1 MLPVFYAPVDQ
12 GPPAQVT
19 QAPAPNYE
27 QQFEQ
32 ARNAANHGQP
42 AMAVELYTN
51 LLAASP
57 ANVDVLYGRGLAYSR
72 MQQWDEAEK
81 DFIAATDAAP
91 GYADVWLSLA
101 GMYERTGCP
110 AKAVAAYDR
119 VIALRSND
127 PAPYVARA
135 KAYRD
140 AGQPGLARADL
151 DQAAELNG
159 DRQAIAAARA
169 SLQPEAAVPALA
181 ALAAPGAVAPAGFDW
196 QASLSGAST
205 RVDPL
210 GQRWADQAFAVRRY
224 WERGSLAF
232 ETLRTH
238 RFSNHD
244 TAWALDGYAN
254 LWRGAYANV
263 RYQQAPQQ
271 RLFPHRAWRAELYQ
285 DVGGGWE
292 LSASGDTMLFASRA
306 DIYGVG
312 IGKYIGNYYLL
323 LRHTNVLTAASH
335 GTGDR
340 LLGRYYY
347 RGDGDS
353 YVELAH
359 SRGRSDDTLSL
370 VGGRTHSGGTTI
382 NWVHYVTPHWG
393 AKLGASY
400 ARESGGGREKG
411 ISVALYRRW

>member
-12 GPPAQVT
+12 APPAQR
-19 QAPAPNYE
+19 APAPATSYE

-32 ARNAANHGQP
+32 ARNYANHGQP
-42 AMAVELYTN
+42 AMAVEMYSK
-51 LLAASP
+51 LLAAAP
-57 ANVDVLYGRGLAYSR
+57 GNADLLYGRGLAYSR
-72 MQQWDEAEK
+72 LHQWDAAER
-81 DFIAATDAAP
+81 DYVAAANAAP
-91 GYADVWLSLA
+91 AYADVWASLA
-101 GMYERTGCP
+101 DVYVWTGRP
-110 AKAVAAYDR
+110 AQAVAAYGKL
-119 VIALRSND
+119 IALKPQD

-159 DRQAIAAARA
+159 DRQAIAEARA
-169 SLQPEAAVPALA
+169 SLQPQAPVP

-196 QASLSGAST
+196 QASLSGTST
-205 RVDPL
+205 RVDPR

-224 WERGSLAF
+224 WAQGSLAF

-238 RFSNHD
+238 RFGNHD

-292 LSASGDTMLFASRA
+292 LSASGDTMLFGSRA

-353 YVELAH
+353 YVELAR

-370 VGGRTHSGGTTI
+370 VGGRTHSGGTTV
-382 NWVHYVTPHWG
+382 NWVHYMTPHWG

>member
-12 GPPAQVT
+12 APPAPSAA
-19 QAPAPNYE
+19 APAAGFE

-32 ARNAANHGQP
+32 ARNYANQGQP
-42 AMAVELYTN
+42 AMAVGIYTK
-51 LLAASP
+51 LLAATP
-57 ANVDVLYGRGLAYSR
+57 DNADVLYGRGLAYSR
-72 MQQWDEAEK
+72 MRQWEAAER
-81 DFIAATDAAP
+81 DYVAALNAAP
-91 GYADVWLSLA
+91 GYADVWASLA
-101 GMYERTGCP
+101 DVYVWSGRP
-110 AKAVAAYDR
+110 AQAVAAYGKL
-119 VIALRSND
+119 IALKPQD

-135 KAYRD
+135 RAYRE
-140 AGQPGLARADL
+140 AGQAGPARADL
-151 DQAAELNG
+151 DKAAELNG
-159 DRQAIAAARA
+159 DRQAIAKARA
-169 SLQPEAAVPALA
+169 SLQPQAPVP

-196 QASLSGAST
+196 QASLSGGST

-224 WERGSLAF
+224 WERGSLGV

-238 RFSNHD
+238 RFDRHD

-285 DVGGGWE
+285 GVGDGWE
-292 LSASGDTMLFASRA
+292 LSASSDTMLFASRA
-306 DIYGVG
+306 DIYGLG

-353 YVELAH
+353 YVELAQ

-370 VGGRTHSGGTTI
+370 VGGRTHSGGTTVS
-382 NWVHYVTPHWG
+382 WVYYVTPHWG

-400 ARESGGGREKG
+400 VRESGGGREKG
-411 ISVALYRRW
+411 VSAALYRRW